1 MTLPGSSHGARPTR
15 RLWPWATAGALC
27 GALATLGLQLPAR
40 WLTPAVERATGE
52 RLRLADVR
60 GTLWNGSAVLSLAAG
75 PGSHGLRALPGRTHW
90 RLRPAMPERPDL
102 AAGFRLAIDQSC
114 CLDRPAQARIA
125 IGPGGADLRL
135 AALDWHG
142 PVEVVQGLGTP
153 WNTLG
158 FEGRLRV
165 STQALHLRRQHGRMQ
180 LDGRLSLTAES
191 VSSRISALRPLGSY
205 RFELDGDA
213 TPGARKG
220 PLRFTLATLQG
231 PLQLRGQ
238 GAWTAGQLRFRG
250 EAQAEAGREDAL
262 AHVLNLIGNR
272 HGAIALRVLR

>member
-1 MTLPGSSHGARPTR
+1 MTLPAGPHAVR

-27 GALATLGLQLPAR
+27 GALAMLGWQLPAH

-52 RLRLADVR
+52 RIRFADVR

-75 PGSHGLRALPGRTHW
+75 PGSQGLRTLPGRTHW
-90 RLRPAMPERPDL
+90 RLRPSLSVVPAL
-102 AAGFRLAIDQSC
+102 RLSIDQAC

-125 IGPGGADLRL
+125 IGPDGLDLRL
-135 AALDWHG
+135 GALDWHG

-158 FEGRLRV
+158 FDGRLRV
-165 STQALHLRRQHGRMQ
+165 STQALQLRRRQGQMQ
-180 LDGRLSLTAES
+180 LEGRLSLTAAS

-205 RFELDGDA
+205 RFDIDGDA
-213 TPGARKG
+213 TPGEAKA

-250 EAQAEAGREDAL
+250 EAQAESGREEAL

-272 HGAIALRVLR
+272 NGAVALRVLR

>member
-1 MTLPGSSHGARPTR
+1 MTLPAGQHAAR

-27 GALATLGLQLPAR
+27 GAIAMLGWQLPAR
-40 WLTPAVERATGE
+40 WLTPALARATGE
-52 RLRLADVR
+52 HIRLADVR

-75 PGSHGLRALPGRTHW
+75 PGSQNLRALPGRTHW
-90 RLRPAMPERPDL
+90 RLRPSLSVVPAL
-102 AAGFRLAIDQSC
+102 LLSIDQAC

-125 IGPGGADLRL
+125 IGSNGIDLRL
-135 AALDWHG
+135 GALDWHG

-158 FEGRLRV
+158 FDGRLRV
-165 STQALHLRRQHGRMQ
+165 STQALHLRRQHGQMQ
-180 LDGRLSLTAES
+180 LDGHLSLTAES

-205 RFELDGDA
+205 RFELDGDP
-213 TPGARKG
+213 TPGARQE

-231 PLQLRGQ
+231 PLHLRGQ
-238 GAWTAGQLRFRG
+238 GVWTAGQLRFSG
-250 EAQAEAGREDAL
+250 EAQAESGREEAL